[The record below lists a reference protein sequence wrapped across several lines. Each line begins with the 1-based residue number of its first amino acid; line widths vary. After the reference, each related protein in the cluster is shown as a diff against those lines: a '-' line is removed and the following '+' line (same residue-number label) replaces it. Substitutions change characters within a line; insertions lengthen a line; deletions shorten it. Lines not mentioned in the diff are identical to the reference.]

1 ADSRA
6 DGSDQANLGV
16 CLHPAGASAEGHEG
30 SLTQM
35 PPLRSCCPPS
45 SLGAP
50 TGDMIYGQSCWVT
63 SRSASPTHNASPP
76 APLRPCEQ

>member
-50 TGDMIYGQSCWVT
+50 TGDMIYGQSCWPVQLY
-63 SRSASPTHNASPP
+63 NASPP